1 MLTGMRYFSK
11 LNVKEK
17 EKKMGTGKEG

>member
-17 EKKMGTGKEG
+17 EIKMGTGKEG